1 MDLILWRHAEAEEGT
16 PDQDR
21 KLTRKG
27 IRQADVM
34 AEWLK
39 PRFPKN
45 VKILVSPARR
55 TQQTAQALG
64 MAFETCEDLA
74 KENNAADALKATGWP
89 KGKSMVVVVGHQ
101 PTLGQM
107 AALMMTGKSADWEI
121 RKSGVWWLSN
131 RDVQDASQAL
141 LEAVMS
147 PRMLKKGKS

>member
-1 MDLILWRHAEAEEGT
+1 
-16 PDQDR
+16 
-21 KLTRKG
+21 
-27 IRQADVM
+27 
-34 AEWLK
+34 
-39 PRFPKN
+39 
-45 VKILVSPARR
+45 
-55 TQQTAQALG
+55 
-64 MAFETCEDLA
+64 
-74 KENNAADALKATGWP
+74 
-89 KGKSMVVVVGHQ
+89 MVVVVGHQ